1 MKCSTSKA
9 SLVAAWSFSK
19 IPIWVGAPNAASSGP
34 TGRKRTT
41 MPQFSDDVTVGPG
54 IEVIVD
60 SDDAEPAGVR
70 VQQNR

>member
-1 MKCSTSKA
+1 
-9 SLVAAWSFSK
+9 
-19 IPIWVGAPNAASSGP
+19 
-34 TGRKRTT
+34 

-60 SDDAEPAGVR
+60 SDDAEPAGVL